1 MPLPL
6 GSGLWWA
13 LGVCRYYWTRSAMAL
28 SEETKLAFLSK
39 HDVEH
44 IETQFPSLRKNF
56 DEVRCPS

>member
-1 MPLPL
+1 
-6 GSGLWWA
+6 
-13 LGVCRYYWTRSAMAL
+13 MAL

-56 DEVRCPS
+56 DEAHTRRAVPYIFW